1 MVEQNVVWGAL
12 SLQLSLL
19 PRADRPLLHE
29 LVAELEPLV
38 LNLLHLLARKPII
51 LLELQAWQSIL
62 KQRVRILEAIADL
75 HVKVILQR
83 LKLGLLL
90 GIHRQSSSGSSLCLV
105 NTLKRRSLIRK
116 NGQRIIRRNR
126 QWMQIWVSHDA
137 DEVQLV
143 LGYLG
148 SLCFWLRSLLLI
160 H

>member
-19 PRADRPLLHE
+19 SRADRPLLHE

-116 NGQRIIRRNR
+116 LYQNPKSTYSYPYFKLTMDNGSFGVIGNGCK
-126 QWMQIWVSHDA
+126 S
-137 DEVQLV
+137 
-143 LGYLG
+143 G
-148 SLCFWLRSLLLI
+148 SVMMLMKSSSS
-160 H
+160 

>member
-12 SLQLSLL
+12 SLQLHFL

-38 LNLLHLLARKPII
+38 LNLPHLLARKPII
-51 LLELQAWQSIL
+51 LLELQAWQSVL

-75 HVKVILQR
+75 DIKVILQR

-90 GIHRQSSSGSSLCLV
+90 GVHCQSSSRSSLCLV

-116 NGQRIIRRNR
+116 NRQRIIRRNR

-143 LGYLG
+143 LRYLS
-148 SLCFWLRSLLLI
+148 SLCFWL
-160 H
+160 